1 MWFVDFNHFINEY
14 LNFIFVIND
23 TLVYKFNLNPK
34 KKKVYKFNLVKVI
47 YYRIAGTSNII
58 YTFKLKKLLTQIIEC
73 H

>member
-23 TLVYKFNLNPK
+23 TLVYKFNLNQK

-47 YYRIAGTSNII
+47 YYSIAGTSNII
-58 YTFKLKKLLTQIIEC
+58 YIFKLKKLLTQIIEC